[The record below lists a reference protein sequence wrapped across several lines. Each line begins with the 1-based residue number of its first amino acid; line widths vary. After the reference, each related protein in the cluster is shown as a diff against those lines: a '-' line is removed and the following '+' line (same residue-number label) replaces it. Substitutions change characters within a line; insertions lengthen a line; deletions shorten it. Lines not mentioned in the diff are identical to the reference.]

1 MTLIQLIDFTAGIIC
16 GVLCARAYYRTKAR
30 RRLRHCYLRRRVR
43 ILNRDRL

>member
-30 RRLRHCYLRRRVR
+30 RRRLHRYLPRRVVL
-43 ILNRDRL
+43 LNRDRL